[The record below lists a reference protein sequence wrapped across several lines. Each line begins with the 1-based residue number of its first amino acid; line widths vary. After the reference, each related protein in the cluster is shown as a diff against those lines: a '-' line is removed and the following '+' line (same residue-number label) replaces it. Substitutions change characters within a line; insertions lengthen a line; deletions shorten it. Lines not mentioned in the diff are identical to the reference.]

1 MTPSILEEKRILA
14 VDDEP
19 GVLEILEE
27 EILVAAPNCHFD
39 KATEYQRAHEL
50 LSSLTYD
57 LVIID
62 IMGIRGLNLLDLAV
76 NRPFPF
82 PVAMLTAYVLNPEF
96 LRHFTEMGV
105 RAYLPKEKLGEVVP
119 LLEDVL
125 RHEDLPFWRRIV
137 QPLRGVL
144 NTRARKTLVE
154 VQG

>member
-1 MTPSILEEKRILA
+1 MKESILNGKSLLA
-14 VDDEP
+14 VDDELD
-19 GVLEILEE
+19 VLEVLEE
-27 EILVAAPNCHFD
+27 EILAAAPNCYLN
-39 KATEYQRAHEL
+39 KATEYQKAQEL

-57 LVIID
+57 LVILD
-62 IMGIRGLNLLDLAV
+62 IMGVRGLNLLDLAV